1 MDGGR
6 GSAVEAMELIERELT
21 RLVRQGQKVHQHL
34 EGADQPL
41 ERAAYS
47 ILGALHDQG
56 PSRLGSLAARFHLDA
71 STVSRQVAA
80 LERQGLVVRE
90 VDPGDRRACRLRL
103 SPEGEKALS
112 HTREE
117 RRRLLHDLL
126 EPWTDADRETFAAL
140 LQQLNAGLDR
150 QLERPSGTHQGL
162 TAESA

>member
-1 MDGGR
+1 
-6 GSAVEAMELIERELT
+6 MELIERELT

-34 EGADQPL
+34 EGPAQPL

-56 PSRLGSLAARFHLDA
+56 PCRLGSLAARFHLDA

-90 VDPGDRRACRLRL
+90 VAPGDRRACRLRL
-103 SPEGEKALS
+103 SPEGEQALAR
-112 HTREE
+112 TRQE

-150 QLERPSGTHQGL
+150 QLERGSATTEGL
-162 TAESA
+162 GAESA